1 MHGYS
6 MGYPWVVGQ
15 LPWAGNG
22 YYIGTHGPM
31 GMGNGQRPLP
41 IGYPCRGLITVTLL
55 NAKKLCDRS
64 LNTPVHTVGD
74 IRYSSYYRINSK
86 TQHD

>member
-41 IGYPCRGLITVTLL
+41 IGYPCRGLHAVL
-55 NAKKLCDRS
+55 
-64 LNTPVHTVGD
+64 G
-74 IRYSSYYRINSK
+74 
-86 TQHD
+86 

>member
-22 YYIGTHGPM
+22 YYIGTHGPI
-31 GMGNGQRPLP
+31 GIGNGQRPLC
-41 IGYPCRGLITVTLL
+41 IGYPYRGLVPRL
-55 NAKKLCDRS
+55 
-64 LNTPVHTVGD
+64 TVGWEFG
-74 IRYSSYYRINSK
+74 IPGGVLSRPTGR
-86 TQHD
+86 